1 MMPLKYSNY
10 RKPTLE
16 DESDSSY
23 ESEISQAKSSN
34 DSQASFNHGP
44 DKVEP
49 SSDEEQ
55 ESLYHIED
63 LALFQVDEEIK
74 TSRNYINRAR
84 HQAVIM
90 QECEKSIEDI

>member
-1 MMPLKYSNY
+1 MILKPPLIMALIT
-10 RKPTLE
+10 R
-16 DESDSSY
+16 
-23 ESEISQAKSSN
+23 
-34 DSQASFNHGP
+34 
-44 DKVEP
+44 KVEP

-90 QECEKSIEDI
+90 